1 MNLLDEVDK
10 IKKEVDK
17 SDELKNEIQK
27 MVNQIKM
34 F

>member
-1 MNLLDEVDK
+1 MHGVDK